1 MNSIDPFRNMD
12 TLPFSDVYW
21 KTKIPQIARIQNVVK
36 VPGTVDEVVTVVV
49 EFNVVVVV
57 VANGSRVVVVVAVV
71 VVIEDGGAG
80 ADGRTRHGWLESME
94 KKSKSRAEMNFM
106 LELLWALSS
115 LVL

>member
-1 MNSIDPFRNMD
+1 MD

-49 EFNVVVVV
+49 DFNVVEVVL
-57 VANGSRVVVVVAVV
+57 ANGSRVVVVVAVV
-71 VVIEDGGAG
+71 KDGGASG
-80 ADGRTRHGWLESME
+80 DGRTRHGRPESME
-94 KKSKSRAEMNFM
+94 KKSKIRAEMNFM